1 MATKLRFKVLSLA
14 CSRASFLLACG
25 MSAALACSSDGGG
38 RDHDPGSDDTTVA
51 EIETG
56 SIQLPLTTRGAS
68 GALYRLRNAVFQIEQ
83 ISSDPF
89 PNVPPPTEPPVFPE
103 PFPEPPIFFPDDGI
117 GIAGSSGTAGAG
129 NFDLPPDGA
138 GGWDGSTPPSM
149 GGSSSDP
156 GSGPIGTGGTVGMA
170 GSVSTG
176 GFAGSGVAGAAG
188 AAGAGGGPATGGS
201 AGASSGFVT
210 FLFSENDPFSTTLET
225 TLPVGRYLITLLDGW
240 NLERVFGSDV
250 TVVDARLESSASQ
263 EFSIFIN
270 EESFVLYSFSTNG
283 EIVSFGDGRLIVD
296 IEVNENQGG
305 GGDDPRLTVMEN
317 AREALPFTLEDTLGL
332 ALSNAG
338 SSLDPLSAYHGIIDS
353 YAPADG
359 GRDPSLAHCDD
370 ELTGGAPSLNGFSLQ
385 CGRLEAEQFDNLDSW
400 FAIAASNRLDLAPAD
415 GANCGQQRIIFA
427 NNNFIGNGRMFII
440 LESVVPNPD
449 PGCGV
454 AACAPIASFWTNLA
468 AITDPFERGNR
479 LREAFLTG
487 SPELLA
493 AGFAPFMNAQ
503 HLGPDGGQ
511 IRTNNFNDSPWT
523 LREFHFV
530 DIEEPPLPQPVA
542 ESPNGE
548 LWNDLSPLPQGEA
561 CRESFLRAASLG
573 LASNELN
580 ALSFPVDQACKD
592 AESRNDFFTEDYGF
606 HLSQGSGEFRAR
618 LDEIG
623 APLGLTADDLAAR
636 ARFGGS
642 CMGCHQEAGGSS
654 LGNGLSA
661 PFQGDFVH
669 VSEFGLET
677 CGNGGSCFGISEAL
691 RTSFLPTRA
700 RITRNL
706 ASFPGCGSEE
716 PPIDPI
722 PGDGGS
728 ADGGVSAPGSLP
740 ARTVAPG
747 SGVRFTLGGQVVDG
761 HAH

>member
-1 MATKLRFKVLSLA
+1 MATKLRSKVLSLA
-14 CSRASFLLACG
+14 CSRATFLLACG
-25 MSAALACSSDGGG
+25 MSAALACSSDGGR
-38 RDHDPGSDDTTVA
+38 RDGDPGSNDPTVV

-83 ISSDPF
+83 ISSEPF
-89 PNVPPPTEPPVFPE
+89 PDVPPPTEPPVFPP
-103 PFPEPPIFFPDDGI
+103 PFPEPPIPLPDEDV
-117 GIAGSSGTAGAG
+117 GIAGAGGTAGTG
-129 NFDLPPDGA
+129 SFDLPPDGTI
-138 GGWDGSTPPSM
+138 GWDGNGTPSM
-149 GGSSSDP
+149 GGSSSVG
-156 GSGPIGTGGTVGMA
+156 GSGPVESGGAFGMA
-170 GSVSTG
+170 GSASTG
-176 GFAGSGVAGAAG
+176 GFAGAAG
-188 AAGAGGGPATGGS
+188 AAGAGGFSTGGVGGS
-201 AGASSGFVT
+201 SSGFVT
-210 FLFSENDPFSTTLET
+210 FLFTENDPLSTTLET
-225 TLPVGRYLITLLDGW
+225 TLPVGRYVITLLDGW

-250 TVVDARLESSASQ
+250 TVVDARLESPAAQ
-263 EFSIFIN
+263 EFSIFVN

-283 EIVSFGDGRLIVD
+283 EIISFGDGRLIVD

-305 GGDDPRLTVMEN
+305 GGGDDPRLTVMEN
-317 AREALPFTLEDTLGL
+317 AREALPFSLEEALGAAL
-332 ALSNAG
+332 ANAG
-338 SSLDPLSAYHGIIDS
+338 SSLDALSAYHGIIDS
-353 YAPADG
+353 YAPAASA
-359 GRDPSLAHCDD
+359 RDPGLAHCDD
-370 ELTGGAPSLNGFSLQ
+370 EQTAGAASLNGFPLQ
-385 CGRLEAEQFDNLDSW
+385 CGRLEAEQFDNLGSW
-400 FAIAASNRLDLAPAD
+400 FPTAASNRLDLAPAD
-415 GANCGQQRIIFA
+415 GANCGQQRLIFA
-427 NNNFIGNGRMFII
+427 NNTFLGNGRMFII

-468 AITDPFERGNR
+468 SITDPIERGNR

-523 LREFHFV
+523 LREFHFG
-530 DIEEPPLPQPVA
+530 DIEQPPLPHPVA
-542 ESPNGE
+542 EAPNGE

-580 ALSFPVDQACKD
+580 ALSFPVDAACKD

-606 HLSQGSGEFRAR
+606 HLSQGSGEFRAQ
-618 LDEIG
+618 LDEIA
-623 APLGLTADDLAAR
+623 APLGLTADDIAAR
-636 ARFGGS
+636 ARFAGS
-642 CMGCHQEAGGSS
+642 CMGCHQEAGGSF
-654 LGNGLSA
+654 LGNGLTA

-691 RTSFLPTRA
+691 RTSFLPARA

-706 ASFPGCGSEE
+706 ASFPGCGIE

-722 PGDGGS
+722 PGGGS
-728 ADGGVSAPGSLP
+728 GPGGVDGGVSTPEGLP
-740 ARTVAPG
+740 ARAVAPG
-747 SGVRFTLGGQVVDG
+747 AAVRFTLGGQVADG